1 MPTATLRIPAK
12 SAQISMGH
20 LGYGVDILAQVRLDT
35 LADALGRME
44 HDDTDPG
51 ERPMNA
57 DQCRDALLREL
68 LGGWSPS
75 ELVEAKIPGV
85 LQMWDE
91 IQEIRALV
99 GDDGTHGGPAQVLA
113 RKLEAQADEI
123 ATLRRERD
131 EARAREARLP
141 DGLTIEML
149 DDRIAEVGKTLDRA
163 LAEDESPLA
172 IGLLAMLKSYAIAL
186 RQTVT
191 TPTPGAQA

>member
-12 SAQISMGH
+12 STQISGGH

-35 LADALGRME
+35 LADALNAME

-75 ELVEAKIPGV
+75 ELVEARIPGV
-85 LQMWDE
+85 LQM
-91 IQEIRALV
+91 
-99 GDDGTHGGPAQVLA
+99 
-113 RKLEAQADEI
+113 ADEI

-131 EARAREARLP
+131 EAMADAAHFLKLIPVTMASNSAPRL
-141 DGLTIEML
+141 I
-149 DDRIAEVGKTLDRA
+149 
-163 LAEDESPLA
+163 
-172 IGLLAMLKSYAIAL
+172 
-186 RQTVT
+186 T
-191 TPTPGAQA
+191 TPTPGAQP